1 MTALRAVIR
10 ADLEQMAEGQPLSRL
25 ATRGAACRPCSL
37 ACGHTLAHRP
47 VRDSETHD
55 STIRALAY
63 RPDSGL

>member
-25 ATRGAACRPCSL
+25 RLVARLVCPCSL

-47 VRDSETHD
+47 VRDPET
-55 STIRALAY
+55 R
-63 RPDSGL
+63 